1 MDKKEGLGGESFFEF
16 KYVPFYSRTTRL
28 GKRRVSQPAWY
39 GVETLGQLGLLTAFI
54 AGVVLFCGTISGIKL
69 LAPIVVPAAFIPEVY

>member
-28 GKRRVSQPAWY
+28 GRRRVSQPAWC
-39 GVETLGQLGLLTAFI
+39 GVETLGQLGLLTALL
-54 AGVVLFCGTISGIKL
+54 AGVALFCGAIYGFRV
-69 LAPIVVPAAFIPEVY
+69 LAPIVVPATFIPEVY